1 MSAAPSQRNW
11 RAGALAAAAVL
22 GLGLAGACRS
32 PGSGGGA
39 GSTGGDER
47 AHRSSDRR
55 EAPVGSAVPAAF
67 SPTPPARLL
76 GSTVD
81 AATGARVAGVR
92 VWAGDAEVTSDSQGR
107 FALHVRAGWSGP
119 LLGETEDGR
128 TARLELRPLAPGP
141 LEVVLRL
148 VRP

>member
-1 MSAAPSQRNW
+1 MSAAAPRRTP

-32 PGSGGGA
+32 PGSDGEAGSGGG
-39 GSTGGDER
+39 ER
-47 AHRSSDRR
+47 AQRSSDRR
-55 EAPVGSAVPAAF
+55 ETPVGSAVPAAF

-81 AATGARVAGVR
+81 AATGARLAGVR
-92 VWAGDAEVTSDSQGR
+92 VWAGDAEVTSDAEGR

-119 LLGETEDGR
+119 LLGESEDGR

>member
-1 MSAAPSQRNW
+1 MSAAASR
-11 RAGALAAAAVL
+11 RSRRSGALAVAAVACL
-22 GLGLAGACRS
+22 SLAGACRS
-32 PGSGGGA
+32 PGDDGATGNAGGPRA
-39 GSTGGDER
+39 PGSP
-47 AHRSSDRR
+47 DRR
-55 EAPVGSAVPAAF
+55 DVPVGSAVPAAF
-67 SPTPPARLL
+67 SLTPPARLL

-81 AATGARVAGVR
+81 AATGARLSGVR
-92 VWAGDAEVTSDSQGR
+92 VWAGDAEVTSDAQGR
-107 FALHVRAGWSGP
+107 FALHVTAGWSGP